1 MVSLTND
8 CSVSHWV
15 DKWTVKAK
23 RASFESSGVLGFD
36 IRPSTR
42 FIFFFSRIKYYRYNK
57 LRQFPLSP
65 SPRDYLAAA
74 N

>member
-36 IRPSTR
+36 IRPSTK
-42 FIFFFSRIKYYRYNK
+42 FIFFFKDKI
-57 LRQFPLSP
+57 L
-65 SPRDYLAAA
+65 
-74 N
+74 